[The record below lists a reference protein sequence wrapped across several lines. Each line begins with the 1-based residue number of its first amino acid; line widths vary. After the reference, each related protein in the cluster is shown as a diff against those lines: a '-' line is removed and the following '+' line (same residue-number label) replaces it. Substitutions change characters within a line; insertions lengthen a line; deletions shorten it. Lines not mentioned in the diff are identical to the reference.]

1 MAAMCQWAPA
11 LFVTTMAAVSTRIA
25 QTPRKARSLY
35 SATERQSL
43 LEIFDLEGGRVLA
56 KLTAVEDRARAF
68 QAALSATL
76 SSFKIHAETEL
87 IRIPR
92 DVRSLTLRELRE
104 RWGGS
109 WVGTLQRMAKEK
121 VEERAKEF
129 ELIEE
134 RKRWVIW
141 RYR

>member
-1 MAAMCQWAPA
+1 
-11 LFVTTMAAVSTRIA
+11 MAAVSNRFA
-25 QTPRKARSLY
+25 QTPLKARSLY
-35 SATERQSL
+35 SAAERQSL
-43 LEIFDLEGGRVLA
+43 LEIFDLEGGSDSTA
-56 KLTAVEDRARAF
+56 LTTVEDRARAF

-76 SSFKIHAETEL
+76 SSFKIRSETEL

-92 DVRSLTLRELRE
+92 ELRSLTLRELRE

-109 WVGTLQRMAKEK
+109 WKGTLLRVAKEK

-134 RKRWVIW
+134 RKRWVNK